1 MATVT
6 PQQQGVPWGSKL
18 RGPNAFRRQST
29 QPQVK
34 NQYIRTR
41 EKTPQGSR
49 TVTTHYAAP
58 APATSGQRSQRNP
71 NLRKYNPANAGDTVS
86 GSTGMLEGEFLLCLG
101 LLVLLM
107 FANTTSSYGEKVMS
121 LMKRGTLICL
131 LFFLLAI
138 ISNIGPNAEK
148 VAKAFG
154 GLIIVAILITTPINT
169 VVTDVDSL
177 IKNDW
182 VGTSETGG
190 DTAASADS
198 GTSGG
203 TSASGIE
210 SILNTVGPGPIANA
224 LQHISVS
231 NIKSILN
238 EVGPGPIAN
247 ALQGVIS
254 KLHL

>member
-18 RGPNAFRRQST
+18 RGPSAFRRQST

-41 EKTPQGSR
+41 TKTPEGGSR

-58 APATSGQRSQRNP
+58 ATSGQGRQSSP
-71 NLRKYNPANAGDTVS
+71 SLRKYNPANAGDTVS
-86 GSTGMLEGEFLLCLG
+86 GSAGMLEGEFLLCLG

-154 GLIIVAILITTPINT
+154 GLIIVAILITTPVNT

-182 VGTSETGG
+182 VGSSETGG
-190 DTAASADS
+190 DTAASADT

-203 TSASGIE
+203 TSTSGIE
-210 SILNTVGPGPIANA
+210 SILNEVGPGPIANA

-238 EVGPGPIAN
+238 QVGPGPIAN